1 MRNHLRASLLLATI
15 ALLSAGILLGCTNRS
30 AEPTPSSPTS
40 EPAGE
45 STPAPAPSG
54 RVPAAVEEE
63 SLPDLIE
70 RVTPAVVRIETPFGV
85 GSGFIV
91 ASDGYIVTNNHVIT
105 SAFGVATDIRVTL
118 WDGSEH
124 QARIVGREPRFDLA
138 VLQIPVDGLEA
149 LPLARLEDVR
159 VGDAVIA
166 IGYPLD
172 LRRGEGAG
180 FTVTHGIVSQKN
192 RAIPDLGIL
201 GAVQTDAPINHGNSG
216 GPLVNMRGEVV
227 GVNTAIAPD
236 VQSGGVAQGI
246 GFAVGSDI
254 IRAVY
259 EELRETGEVRRAL
272 FGIQAFE
279 ALRPAR
285 ARQLG
290 LPEETRGIYI
300 DEGGVIPDGPA
311 WRGGVRDGDVVVR
324 IGEYDVR
331 DESELAVAMIRYDP
345 GDTVDVVLY
354 RNGERMTVQVTLGDA
369 NTP

>member
-1 MRNHLRASLLLATI
+1 MHRTLRSCLMLAAVAMLSG
-15 ALLSAGILLGCTNRS
+15 ALLIGCTNRS
-30 AEPTPSSPTS
+30 AEPEASPSASPATGAAPPPPSPTGR
-40 EPAGE
+40 EPA
-45 STPAPAPSG
+45 T
-54 RVPAAVEEE
+54 AAEP

-70 RVTPAVVRIETPFGV
+70 RVAPAVVRIETPFGV
-85 GSGFIV
+85 GSGFV
-91 ASDGYIVTNNHVIT
+91 VGSDGYIVTNNHVVVST
-105 SAFGVATDIRVTL
+105 FGVASDIRVTL
-118 WDGSEH
+118 SDGSEY

-138 VLQIPVDGLEA
+138 VLQIPVDGLQA
-149 LPLARLEDVR
+149 LPLADLDEVR

-172 LRRGEGAG
+172 LSRGEGAG

-192 RAIPDLGIL
+192 RVIPDLGIL

-259 EELRETGEVRRAL
+259 EELRETGQVRRAL

-290 LPEETRGIYI
+290 LPEDTRGIYI
-300 DEGGVIPDGPA
+300 DEGGVVPDGPA
-311 WRGGVRDGDVVVR
+311 SQGGVRDGDVVVR
-324 IGEYDVR
+324 IGDYDVR